1 MDFEKGKITN
11 QLKEKNIN
19 ATLFIGNIDQKVNEE
34 ILWELFIQTGPI
46 ATLILPRDKVDFHHF
61 GYCFVE
67 YESVVDCDYVS
78 FYFKDC

>member
-46 ATLILPRDKVDFHHF
+46 GHNL
-61 GYCFVE
+61 
-67 YESVVDCDYVS
+67 
-78 FYFKDC
+78 FYSNANFTS